1 MPELAKDES
10 ASSDALGRP
19 TRAAETSLTPE
30 WRDYFLRLV
39 QNPLRFSGPRNY
51 LGRDMRSAMRRL
63 VPQDAKVLEV
73 GTGKGDLLAELP
85 NARRHG
91 IDVLPEAVAATRARD
106 SKVSVEQADALTFAS
121 SERYDAV
128 ICDRLCHSIPDVQK
142 LLANLAE
149 HLSADG
155 RIFLT
160 CFNFIWAIPLLL
172 AAKLGFYEK
181 APEQNWL
188 SESDFEN
195 LFALAG
201 VEVVHSEDRILVP
214 LRIPLLDFFLNR
226 FLAKLPPWRFFSLYR
241 IYVLRPRIVARPVP
255 KVTVIVP
262 ARNESGN
269 IQGAI
274 DRTPVMG
281 SGTELIFV
289 EGNSTDDTYARI
301 EQGIR
306 DYKGPLQL
314 SLHKQP
320 GKGKGDAC
328 RVGYAKATGDLVLI
342 LDADLTVPPEDLPKF
357 YDVMVRGLADYVHGT
372 RMLYPMEQGAMRF
385 LNKLGNATFA
395 KIFSFVLD
403 KPIQD
408 TLCGTKV
415 LWRKDYER
423 IAANRAYFGDFDPF
437 GDFDLIFGAS
447 KLNLKIMEIPIRYKN
462 RTYGETNISR
472 FRDGFLLLRMS
483 IFAARK
489 LKFV

>member
-106 SKVSVEQADALTFAS
+106 SKVSVEQADALTFTS
-121 SERYDAV
+121 GERYDAV

-241 IYVLRPRIVARPVP
+241 IYVLRPRIVAPVDRRGVGQHALATDAAEQRVQRHP
-255 KVTVIVP
+255 GGLAGDVPQRDVDAGDRLHLHAAGAAGEGTAHVLP
-262 ARNESGN
+262 ARGDVERALADHRGLE
-269 IQGAI
+269 QAVD
-274 DRTPVMG
+274 DRGVG
-281 SGTELIFV
+281 HR
-289 EGNSTDDTYARI
+289 AR
-301 EQGIR
+301 
-306 DYKGPLQL
+306 
-314 SLHKQP
+314 
-320 GKGKGDAC
+320 
-328 RVGYAKATGDLVLI
+328 
-342 LDADLTVPPEDLPKF
+342 PPEDLAPAGQAGIGHDLDHG
-357 YDVMVRGLADYVHGT
+357 DVERGPVALAGGLHG
-372 RMLYPMEQGAMRF
+372 RQLRAQRVGDHVDDLHPV
-385 LNKLGNATFA
+385 
-395 KIFSFVLD
+395 VLR
-403 KPIQD
+403 
-408 TLCGTKV
+408 CGSV
-415 LWRKDYER
+415 VGQAAR
-423 IAANRAYFGDFDPF
+423 IA
-437 GDFDLIFGAS
+437 
-447 KLNLKIMEIPIRYKN
+447 IR
-462 RTYGETNISR
+462 R
-472 FRDGFLLLRMS
+472 RD
-483 IFAARK
+483 A
-489 LKFV
+489 